1 MKQYFFFLSFFKRFS
16 LVFHRAHFVCA
27 GRTRIFK
34 PAAVGVHLP
43 SPSCPS
49 PTPPS
54 SPLPQ
59 SPTLASLAFPAPSA
73 QPPGRHPE
81 RREAQ
86 TWPEAIYR
94 VGVGRGGKPT
104 ALCIFGVWKL
114 YRIPPFPRKPSFAG
128 FQK

>member
-1 MKQYFFFLSFFKRFS
+1 MKQYFFFLSFLRRFS
-16 LVFHRAHFVCA
+16 LVLHRAHFGCA

-43 SPSCPS
+43 CPPAPLPLLLPLPS
-49 PTPPS
+49 PRAP
-54 SPLPQ
+54 PLP
-59 SPTLASLAFPAPSA
+59 PWPS
-73 QPPGRHPE
+73 QPPARGRHPE

-114 YRIPPFPRKPSFAG
+114 DRMPPFPRKPSFAG